1 MSDRDILQQAAT
13 LFRQHYPALTAEAVV
28 TFIVVADNERPS
40 ISEIAASMGQ
50 SEAHVFH
57 YTAPLR
63 DAGLVVLQ
71 PDRNGDNKI
80 LLTGRGEEAKNA
92 ISEIFAG

>member
-1 MSDRDILQQAAT
+1 MSDQDILQQAAT
-13 LFRQHYPALTAEAVV
+13 IFRQHYPSLTAEAVV

-40 ISEIAASMGQ
+40 IGDVAASMGQ

-57 YTAPLR
+57 HTAPLR

-71 PDRNGDNKI
+71 PEREGTNKI
-80 LLTGRGEEAKNA
+80 LLTGRGEEAKKA